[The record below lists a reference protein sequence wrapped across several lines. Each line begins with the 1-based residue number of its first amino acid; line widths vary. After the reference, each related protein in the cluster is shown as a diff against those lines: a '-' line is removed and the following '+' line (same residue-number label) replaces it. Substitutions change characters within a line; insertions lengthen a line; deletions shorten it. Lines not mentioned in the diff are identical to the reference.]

1 MNIRKTILVLLL
13 ICCVALLGVAQFT
26 DLSDAPEPSTIN
38 SNWEPFVE
46 TAMQEHEFSLVGSVI
61 EEWTQWQSDA
71 ATLTKRY
78 WTSGNMYVSRPVA
91 INWGI
96 FHIPDR
102 SFIIKQRLE
111 VSTDESFRDAR
122 SYDLK
127 AGERNVELR
136 NLLVDTQYYFRITVE
151 LDNSQDCTFTDSF
164 RTKWSPRVIELENL
178 TDIRDIGGWK
188 TVDGSTVKQ
197 GMLYR
202 GCELDGATVDGS
214 RITDGG
220 VETMQQLQIRTV
232 IDLRAAESEEK
243 QDMLGK
249 DVEHQS
255 VPFPLYADFF
265 RYSSQTAVKAVFE
278 ELAQEDNYPLYLHC
292 NYGMDRT
299 GIACYVL
306 EALLGMSEEDCYRE
320 WELSVF
326 AYDDSNVEVFEE
338 FVTQFRAQEGKTLQN
353 KAENYLL
360 EIGITQDQINSIR
373 AILLQ

>member
-1 MNIRKTILVLLL
+1 
-13 ICCVALLGVAQFT
+13 
-26 DLSDAPEPSTIN
+26 
-38 SNWEPFVE
+38 
-46 TAMQEHEFSLVGSVI
+46 
-61 EEWTQWQSDA
+61 
-71 ATLTKRY
+71 
-78 WTSGNMYVSRPVA
+78 
-91 INWGI
+91 
-96 FHIPDR
+96 
-102 SFIIKQRLE
+102 
-111 VSTDESFRDAR
+111 
-122 SYDLK
+122 
-127 AGERNVELR
+127 
-136 NLLVDTQYYFRITVE
+136 
-151 LDNSQDCTFTDSF
+151 
-164 RTKWSPRVIELENL
+164 VIELENL